1 MKSMPHLPY
10 ALVTGASYGIGFAL
24 TQQLLKTH
32 KVIAVARTWG
42 KLENIESANLNFYQ
56 CDLSVTAQRE
66 NLISFIKESVPHLNL
81 LVNNAGVQRERPLD
95 GNQWQQVSQEIELN
109 LNAPIHLTTG
119 LKGSL
124 GQVQG
129 AVVVHM
135 GSVLGFCHRK
145 ASPIYSV
152 TKAAI
157 HQFSQVLSREAPEF
171 RAIEFIPPMI
181 ATDMTKERGHK
192 GLMSAQDLAS
202 FMLAN
207 LHQSGTVFVGKAKLA
222 SLINKLAPSLLFKM
236 MNGAKS

>member
-1 MKSMPHLPY
+1 MPHLPY

-42 KLENIESANLNFYQ
+42 KLESLESANLHFYQ

-66 NLISFIKESVPHLNL
+66 DLISFIKESVPHLDL
-81 LVNNAGVQRERPLD
+81 LVNNAGVQRERALD
-95 GNQWQQVSQEIELN
+95 GYHWQQVSQEIELN
-109 LNAPIHLTTG
+109 LNAPIHLTTA
-119 LKGSL
+119 LKDIL
-124 GQVQG
+124 GQAQD

-157 HQFSQVLSREAPEF
+157 HQFNQVLTSEAPEF

-181 ATDMTKERGHK
+181 ATDMTKIRGHQ
-192 GLMSAQDLAS
+192 GLMSASDLAS
-202 FMLAN
+202 HMLAN
-207 LHQSGTVFVGKAKLA
+207 LHRKGTVFVGKAKLA
-222 SLINKLAPSLLFKM
+222 YFINKLAPRLLFKM
-236 MNGAKS
+236 MNGAKG

>member
-1 MKSMPHLPY
+1 MNSTAQLPY

-24 TQQLLKTH
+24 TQKLLKTH
-32 KVIAVARTWG
+32 RVIAVARTWG
-42 KLENIESANLNFYQ
+42 KLESLESANLNFYQ
-56 CDLSVTAQRE
+56 CDLSITAQRE
-66 NLISFIKESVPHLNL
+66 DLISYIKETVPHLNL
-81 LVNNAGVQRERPLD
+81 LVNNAGVQRERALD

-109 LNAPIHLTTG
+109 LNAPIHLTTA
-119 LKGSL
+119 LKDML
-124 GQVQG
+124 GQAQG

-157 HQFSQVLSREAPEF
+157 HQFSRVLSREAPEF
-171 RAIEFIPPMI
+171 RSIEFIPPMI